1 MSQSRKKYQ
10 DNYGAYDLDFTGRD
24 LLTRFATYVWR
35 EHCDGT
41 PIPRNID
48 NLPYGDFRARLWYKF
63 WRDYQHGNVSYEF
76 DVDQESIPVVNT
88 SRLLTRFSKE
98 V

>member
-1 MSQSRKKYQ
+1 MSQRHKKYQ
-10 DNYGAYDLDFTGRD
+10 DNYGAYTLDFTGRD
-24 LLTRFATYVWR
+24 LLTRFATCVWR

-48 NLPYGDFRARLWYKF
+48 NLIYTDYKSKLWFRFWLDYKE
-63 WRDYQHGNVSYEF
+63 GLVAYEF
-76 DVDQESIPVVNT
+76 DVDAESMPKVDA
-88 SRLLTRFSKE
+88 SRLLERFSKE